1 MNPARQAPVTAHPL
15 GKPSA
20 FTLIELLVVIAIIAI
35 LAAMLLPALS
45 KAKRRAQRVHCAS
58 NQRQIGLA
66 FRFFADDNNGNFPIT
81 KGWAANGGKFWT
93 NAYTAGGA
101 WEFGGAVPESE
112 RPLNEY
118 ARNVEVFACPA
129 DRGDPLIP
137 AVVSSWLAFGN
148 SYYVAWHDL
157 YGVKNV
163 TGDHI
168 PVVYSDPIT
177 ETTIARRPSTKI
189 IQGDW
194 CWPGNRPR
202 SDARSSVHGSVGK
215 RSQNML
221 FGDGHVEFY
230 SFPNAMDGWGYQA
243 PDPNFLWW

>member
-1 MNPARQAPVTAHPL
+1 MYAVPRQFTRSQQPKF
-15 GKPSA
+15 G

-35 LAAMLLPALS
+35 LAALLLPALS
-45 KAKRRAQRVHCAS
+45 AAKAKAHRVQCSS

-66 FRFFADDNNGNFPIT
+66 FIMYAEDNHDTFPIT

-101 WEFGGAVPESE
+101 WEFGGAVPENE

-118 ARNVEVFACPA
+118 ARNVSVFACPA

-137 AVVSSWLAFGN
+137 PVTSSWLAFGN
-148 SYYVAWHDL
+148 SYYVPWHDL

-168 PVVYSDPIT
+168 PVVYSDPIKQT
-177 ETTIARRPSTKI
+177 VIARKPTTKI
-189 IQGDW
+189 LQGDW

-202 SDARSSVHGSVGK
+202 SSKQTSWHGKIGV
-215 RSQNML
+215 RTANML
-221 FGDGHVEFY
+221 FGDSHVELHR
-230 SFPNAMDGWGYQA
+230 FPDAMDGWGSQT
-243 PDPNFLWW
+243 PDVNFLWW